1 MNGNEQNLHYY
12 LKKLSQYADFT
23 DDATTKGFIIFTKA
37 HYYNSYIKDYEKGNE
52 FVEQYYEFDEGE
64 GTKTMAFYYLEKG
77 KSLFGM
83 KRFTE
88 ALEAFEQI
96 DEFPNYFHHP
106 YDLSLQ
112 NELYAYKAL
121 CYEQQGQLAKA
132 LEEAKIGVSLVEHFI
147 DTPYKQF
154 INDTYEKLKKKAD
167 GR

>member
-1 MNGNEQNLHYY
+1 
-12 LKKLSQYADFT
+12 
-23 DDATTKGFIIFTKA
+23 
-37 HYYNSYIKDYEKGNE
+37 
-52 FVEQYYEFDEGE
+52 
-64 GTKTMAFYYLEKG
+64 
-77 KSLFGM
+77 M
-83 KRFTE
+83 KRYTE

-112 NELYAYKAL
+112 NELHAYKAL
-121 CYEQQGQLAKA
+121 CYEQQGQLTKA
-132 LEEAKIGVSLVEHFI
+132 LEEAKIGVDLVEHFI